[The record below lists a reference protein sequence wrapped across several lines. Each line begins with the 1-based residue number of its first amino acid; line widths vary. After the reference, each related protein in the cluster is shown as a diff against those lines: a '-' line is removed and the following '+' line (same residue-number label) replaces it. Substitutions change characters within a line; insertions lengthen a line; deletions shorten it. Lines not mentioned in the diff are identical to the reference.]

1 MLERTL
7 RVLEFNKIKDM
18 MKPLALSDSAR
29 ELIDRLEPTSDL
41 STAGLWQQETEE
53 AYVILTYIGSHPLT
67 AFEDVRPYLRLAQI
81 GSTLSMKALL
91 AIASFMRAGRMARA
105 ALVTDRDNTPY
116 ITGLAGGLSSF
127 RQLEEDIDAAIISE
141 DEMSDHA
148 SAELYDLR
156 RRIRTA
162 NDKIRER
169 LNSYIHNPNT
179 QKYLQDYI
187 ITVRNGRYVI
197 PVKAEC
203 RGSVPGLIHDQSATG
218 ATLFIEPMAIVEIN
232 NDLKELMG
240 KEKQEIERIL
250 MSFTQ
255 QIAPDCDSLR
265 SNLEILSQLDFA
277 FAKAQLSRSM
287 RAVQPRLNDRGYLR
301 IIRGRHPLLDPEKVV
316 PSDIWLGAEFTTLV
330 ITGPNTG
337 GKTVTLKT
345 VGLFTLMAQAGLQVP
360 ADLGTE
366 LAVFDSVFA
375 DIGDEQSIEQSL
387 STFSSHMT
395 NIVSILGQMTP
406 NSLVMF
412 DELGAGTDPT
422 EGAALAMAILET
434 LLKDSIRTMATTHYS
449 ELKEY
454 ALSHPGVE
462 NASVEFNVQTL
473 RPTYRLSIGI
483 PGKSNAFEI
492 SRKLG
497 LPEEII
503 EEASKRLSRDQVRFE
518 DVISNAESQRQIAE
532 RERELAQQARLEMQ
546 RLRDETDKQR
556 KELERQRDNMLRKA
570 RDDARRV
577 LQSAQRESEQIISEL
592 KKQRAA
598 GASGLKE
605 HELAAMRQKLQSGLD
620 EVSTMSDTTAQDAGQ
635 PLKSVK
641 IGDYVEITHLNTTGT
656 VVSLP
661 DAKGDVQ
668 VQAGALKLKVPLK
681 SLRSA
686 KPPKKEKS
694 KWTPALGKDSSKN
707 AAAMSTRDRSV
718 SSETDVRGMTL
729 EEAILAVDL
738 YLDSAVMQSLNEV
751 YIIHGKGTGVL
762 RAGIQD
768 HLRRHPHVKTFR
780 LGKYGEGED
789 GVTVV
794 TLK

>member
-406 NSLVMF
+406 KSLVMF

-661 DAKGDVQ
+661 DVKGDVQ

>member
-7 RVLEFNKIKDM
+7 RVLEFNKIKEM

-29 ELIDRLEPTSDL
+29 ELIDALEPTSDL
-41 STAGLWQQETEE
+41 ATAQLWQQETEE
-53 AYVILTYIGSHPLT
+53 ASVILTYVGSHPMT
-67 AFEDVRPYLRLAQI
+67 GFEDVRPYLRLAEI
-81 GSTLSMKALL
+81 GSALSMKALL
-91 AIASFMRAGRMARA
+91 AVAAFMRAGRVARS
-105 ALVTDRDNTPY
+105 ALVTERANTPY
-116 ITGLAGGLSSF
+116 ITQLASGLNSF
-127 RQLEEDIDAAIISE
+127 RQLEEDIEAAIISE

-148 SAELYDLR
+148 SPELYDLR
-156 RRIRTA
+156 RKIRTA

-179 QKYLQDYI
+179 QKYLQDFI

-203 RGSVPGLIHDQSATG
+203 RGAVPGLIHDQSATG

-255 QIAPDCDSLR
+255 QIAPECDSLR
-265 SNLEILSQLDFA
+265 SNLTILSQLDFA

-287 RAVQPRLNDRGYLR
+287 RGVQPKLNDRGYLR

-360 ADLGTE
+360 AELGTE
-366 LAVFDSVFA
+366 LSVFDSVFA

-395 NIVSILGQMTP
+395 NIVSILRDVTP
-406 NSLVMF
+406 DSLVMF

-422 EGAALAMAILET
+422 EGAALAMAILDT
-434 LLKDSIRTMATTHYS
+434 LLEQRVRTMATTHYS

-503 EEASKRLSRDQVRFE
+503 EEASRRLSRDQVRFE

-532 RERELAQQARLEMQ
+532 RERELAQQAREEMQ
-546 RLRDETDKQR
+546 RLRDETDRQR
-556 KELERQRDNMLRKA
+556 QELERQRENMLRKA
-570 RDDARRV
+570 REDARRV

-592 KKQRAA
+592 KRQRAA
-598 GASGLKE
+598 GAGNIKE
-605 HELAAMRQKLQSGLD
+605 HELAAMRGKLQSGLD
-620 EVSTMSDTTAQDAGQ
+620 AMSAMGEQPADAGK
-635 PLKSVK
+635 PLTSVK
-641 IGDYVEITHLNTTGT
+641 IGDYVEITHLGTSGT
-656 VVSLP
+656 VASLP
-661 DAKGDVQ
+661 DQKGEVQ
-668 VQAGALKLKVPLK
+668 VQAGPLKLKVPLK
-681 SLRSA
+681 SLRAA

-694 KWTPALGKDSSKN
+694 KWTPALGKDSSKAS
-707 AAAMSTRDRSV
+707 AAVNIRDRSV
-718 SSETDVRGMTL
+718 ATETDVRGMNL

-738 YLDSAVMQSLNEV
+738 YLDNAALQSLGEV

-768 HLRRHPHVKTFR
+768 HLRRHPLVKSFR